1 MYCVVSTFSEKI
13 NKRTETNVYSLEPS
27 TFDTVFLKV
36 FTVNTEA
43 NVVFF
48 LLFCI
53 YFGYFFSMRV
63 FLLFLVCIYLFH
75 VQIHTL
81 ALFKYLSLKL
91 NSVSESVS
99 WLVAAS

>member
-53 YFGYFFSMRV
+53 YFGYFFFDESV
-63 FLLFLVCIYLFH
+63 FIVFSVYLSISCTNTH
-75 VQIHTL
+75 TRSVQI
-81 ALFKYLSLKL
+81 FISQ
-91 NSVSESVS
+91 VEFCQ
-99 WLVAAS
+99 